1 MKNIILIGMPGSG
14 KTTLGRAAADHLGRQ
29 FFDADECLEKWE
41 KRSVEDFFAESET
54 AFRAAETRTLKKLAE
69 KEGSIIA
76 AGGGAVIREENMT
89 VLRKTGIIC
98 FIDRK
103 PEEIAKDID
112 IEVRPLLAEG
122 KQRLHRIYEER
133 INLYRKYGEKRIRN
147 RGTWE
152 NTLQELLEII
162 GGIK

>member
-41 KRSVEDFFAESET
+41 KRSVADFFAESEA

-76 AGGGAVIREENMT
+76 AGGGAVIREENMAA
-89 VLRKTGIIC
+89 LRKTGIIC
-98 FIDRK
+98 FIDR
-103 PEEIAKDID
+103 EYSFIGYDIS
-112 IEVRPLLAEG
+112 LGLW
-122 KQRLHRIYEER
+122 LRIF
-133 INLYRKYGEKRIRN
+133 LVMAD
-147 RGTWE
+147 T
-152 NTLQELLEII
+152 
-162 GGIK
+162 GGISRFFRLVFALNKGDVVIGLLFV